1 MSEKMLICDALDERD
16 FLKKKI
22 QKAVQNLNLITVK
35 RKKDPKTSINLTV
48 EEFEAQARSEYQS
61 VMDMIDRYNRIN
73 VAIVESNAR
82 EIIKTR
88 SGVEMTRAAA
98 IAKKKIFST
107 TDDFQML
114 LHRSLVQQLENA
126 SDTFRAYNR
135 SKDQLEDNYKTNLT
149 TKEKG
154 LSAENLEAI
163 EKIVDGETPEVID
176 PISLKEVADNLA
188 NNYNALVKEIDTAI
202 KISNATTYIE
212 I

>member
-1 MSEKMLICDALDERD
+1 MLICDALDVRD

-35 RKKDPKTSINLTV
+35 RKKDPKTSVNLTV
-48 EEFEAQARSEYQS
+48 EEFEAQAKSEYQS

-82 EIIKTR
+82 EMIKTR

-98 IAKKKIFST
+98 IAKKKIFNTS
-107 TDDFQML
+107 DDFQMI
-114 LHRSLVQQLENA
+114 LHNSLTEQLDSA
-126 SDTFRAYNR
+126 SNDFRVYSR
-135 SKDQLEDNYKTNLT
+135 SKDQLEDKYKTNLT

-154 LSAENLEAI
+154 LSDDDLKAI
-163 EKIVDGETPEVID
+163 EKIVEGETPEVID
-176 PISLKEVADNLA
+176 PIGLKDVADNLA

>member
-1 MSEKMLICDALDERD
+1 MLICDALDERD

-22 QKAVQNLNLITVK
+22 QKAVQHLNLITVK
-35 RKKDPKTSINLTV
+35 RKKDPKTINNLSV
-48 EEFEAQARSEYQS
+48 EDFEDKARSEYQS

-107 TDDFQML
+107 PDDFQMI
-114 LHRSLVQQLENA
+114 LHKSLVSDLENA
-126 SDTFRAYNR
+126 SEQFRDYKR
-135 SKDQLEDNYKTNLT
+135 IKDSLEDKYKTALT
-149 TKEKG
+149 TKEKS
-154 LSAENLEAI
+154 LSDEDLKAI
-163 EKIVDGETPEVID
+163 DKIVEGETPEVID
-176 PISLKEVADNLA
+176 PIGVKDKADELA
-188 NNYNALVKEIDTAI
+188 NEYNALVKEIDTAI

>member
-1 MSEKMLICDALDERD
+1 MLICDALDERD

-22 QKAVQNLNLITVK
+22 QKAVQHLNLITVK

-48 EEFEAQARSEYQS
+48 EEFEAQAKSEYQS

-82 EIIKTR
+82 EMIKTR

-107 TDDFQML
+107 SDDFQML
-114 LHRSLVQQLENA
+114 LHQSLVEQLESA
-126 SDTFRAYNR
+126 SSNFRAYSK
-135 SKDQLEDNYKTNLT
+135 SKDQLEDKYKTNLT

-154 LSAENLEAI
+154 LSDEDLKAI
-163 EKIVDGETPEVID
+163 EKIVEGETPEMID
-176 PISLKEVADNLA
+176 PINIKDVADNLA
-188 NNYNALVKEIDTAI
+188 NDYNALVKEIDTAI

>member
-35 RKKDPKTSINLTV
+35 RKKDPKTSVNLTV
-48 EEFEAQARSEYQS
+48 EEFEDQAKSEYQS
-61 VMDMIDRYNRIN
+61 VIDMIDRYNRIN

-82 EIIKTR
+82 EMIKTR

-107 TDDFQML
+107 SDDFQML
-114 LHRSLVQQLENA
+114 LHQSLTEQLDSA
-126 SDTFRAYNR
+126 SNDFRVYSR
-135 SKDQLEDNYKTNLT
+135 SKDQLEDKYKTNLT

-154 LSAENLEAI
+154 LSDDDLKAI
-163 EKIVDGETPEVID
+163 EKIVEGETPEVID
-176 PISLKEVADNLA
+176 PIGLKDVADNLA
-188 NNYNALVKEIDTAI
+188 NDYNALVKEIDTAI

>member
-1 MSEKMLICDALDERD
+1 MSEKLLICDALDERD

-22 QKAVQNLNLITVK
+22 QKAIQHLNLITVK

-48 EEFEAQARSEYQS
+48 EEFEAQAKSEYQS

-82 EIIKTR
+82 EMIKTR

-98 IAKKKIFST
+98 IAKKKIFGTS
-107 TDDFQML
+107 DDFQML
-114 LHRSLVQQLENA
+114 LHQSLIEQLDSA
-126 SDTFRAYNR
+126 SNDFRVYSR
-135 SKDQLEDNYKTNLT
+135 SKDQLEDKYKTNLT

-154 LSAENLEAI
+154 LSDEDLKAI
-163 EKIVDGETPEVID
+163 EKIVEGETPEVID

-188 NNYNALVKEIDTAI
+188 NDYNALVKEIDTAI

>member
-1 MSEKMLICDALDERD
+1 MLICDALDERD

-48 EEFEAQARSEYQS
+48 EEFEAQAKSEYQS
-61 VMDMIDRYNRIN
+61 VVDMIDRYNRIN

-82 EIIKTR
+82 EMIKTR

-107 TDDFQML
+107 ADDFQMI
-114 LHRSLVQQLENA
+114 LHRSLVEQLEDA
-126 SDTFRAYNR
+126 TDIFRTYSR
-135 SKDQLEDNYKTNLT
+135 SKDQLEDKYKTNLT

-154 LSAENLEAI
+154 LSDEDLKAI
-163 EKIVDGETPEVID
+163 EKIVEGETPEVID

-188 NNYNALVKEIDTAI
+188 NDYNALVKEIDTAI

>member
-1 MSEKMLICDALDERD
+1 MGEKMLICDALDERD
-16 FLKKKI
+16 FL
-22 QKAVQNLNLITVK
+22 NL
-35 RKKDPKTSINLTV
+35 SV
-48 EEFEAQARSEYQS
+48 EDFEDKARSEYQS

-107 TDDFQML
+107 PDDFQMI
-114 LHRSLVQQLENA
+114 LHKSLVSDLENA
-126 SDTFRAYNR
+126 SEQFRDYKR
-135 SKDQLEDNYKTNLT
+135 IKDSLEDKYKTALT
-149 TKEKG
+149 TKEKS
-154 LSAENLEAI
+154 LSDEDLKAI
-163 EKIVDGETPEVID
+163 DKIVEGETPEVID
-176 PISLKEVADNLA
+176 PIGVKDKADELA
-188 NNYNALVKEIDTAI
+188 NEYNALVKEIDTAI

>member
-1 MSEKMLICDALDERD
+1 MLICDALDERD

-35 RKKDPKTSINLTV
+35 RKKDPKTSVNLTV
-48 EEFEAQARSEYQS
+48 EEFEAQAKSEYQS

-82 EIIKTR
+82 EMIKTR

-98 IAKKKIFST
+98 IAKKKIFNTS
-107 TDDFQML
+107 DDFQMI
-114 LHRSLVQQLENA
+114 LHNSLTEQLDSA
-126 SDTFRAYNR
+126 SNDFRVYSR
-135 SKDQLEDNYKTNLT
+135 SKDQLEDKYKTNLT

-154 LSAENLEAI
+154 LSDDDLKAI
-163 EKIVDGETPEVID
+163 EKIVEGETPEVID
-176 PISLKEVADNLA
+176 PIGLKDVADNLA

>member
-22 QKAVQNLNLITVK
+22 KKAITSLDLITVK
-35 RKKDPKTSINLTV
+35 RKKDPKTLSNLTV
-48 EEFEAQARSEYQS
+48 EEFEAQAKSNYQS
-61 VMDMIDRYNRIN
+61 IIDMIDRYNRIN
-73 VAIVESNAR
+73 VAIVESNAK
-82 EIIKTR
+82 EMIKTR

-107 TDDFQML
+107 SDDFQMT
-114 LHRSLVQQLENA
+114 LHGCLVNQLESA
-126 SDTFRAYNR
+126 SSTFREYKR
-135 SKDQLEDNYKTNLT
+135 SKDILEDKYKTNLT

-154 LSAENLEAI
+154 LAEDDVKAI
-163 EKIVDGETPEVID
+163 ETIVDGETPEVID
-176 PISLKEVADNLA
+176 PINLKEAADKIA
-188 NNYNALVKEIDTAI
+188 NEYNALVKEIDTAI

>member
-22 QKAVQNLNLITVK
+22 KKAITNLDLVTVK
-35 RKKDPKTSINLTV
+35 RKKDPKTLSNLTV
-48 EEFEAQARSEYQS
+48 EEFEAQAKSNYQS
-61 VMDMIDRYNRIN
+61 IIDMIDRYNRIN
-73 VAIVESNAR
+73 VAIVESNAK
-82 EIIKTR
+82 EMIKTR

-107 TDDFQML
+107 SDDFQMA
-114 LHRSLVQQLENA
+114 LHHSLVDQLESA
-126 SDTFRAYNR
+126 SSTFREYKR
-135 SKDQLEDNYKTNLT
+135 SKDVLEDKYKTNLT

-154 LSAENLEAI
+154 LAEDDVKAI
-163 EKIVDGETPEVID
+163 ETIVDGETPEVID
-176 PISLKEVADNLA
+176 PINLKEAADNIA
-188 NNYNALVKEIDTAI
+188 NEYNALVKEIDTAI